1 MRLYDSNSITRTL
14 LAVTALCVSS
24 AAMGQDAAP
33 SKPRPIIL
41 AHPVSAATVAAHEAM
56 TTNFDS
62 AAPQEQMIHLVVG
75 RTIFVD
81 TKHRLTRVYVTD
93 PTVLNSYTSNPN
105 QIVLT
110 AIKTGTSTLIVWD
123 ESGDSKAYIVSSDVD
138 VEGLTSAIKQA
149 FPAESIQVG
158 ANAERVVLTGFV
170 GTQAASDAA
179 AKLALQYSKDVS
191 NSLVINSARVKQVS
205 LKVRIV
211 EVDRSKLAQFGFN
224 FFSAGG
230 NNLASTSTGAF
241 ASTMSV
247 TTTNSGTGSSVGG
260 KSVAISN
267 PLNFTLYSSKL
278 NVGMTLQDLAN
289 MNVLQI
295 LAEPTITTKNGEKAS
310 FLAGGE
316 FPFPVVQG
324 GSATQAATVT
334 IMFKSYGVKLDFTP
348 TVNPDGTVDLKV
360 APEVSALDFSN
371 AVSIAG
377 YTIPAISTRRA
388 DTQLVLQN
396 GQSFAMS
403 GLLDQRATDT
413 LGKTPGIS
421 SIPILGE
428 LFKSKNVNHSVTELI
443 VIVTPTIVDPMQ
455 ESVATPAQAPKV
467 VDPGH
472 PGWVEPKPIV
482 APVINPQKFDK
493 ELPKYE
499 TKPQ

>member
-1 MRLYDSNSITRTL
+1 MNESNSMTRTL
-14 LAVTALCVSS
+14 LAVTALCMSTVAMAQDT
-24 AAMGQDAAP
+24 AAA
-33 SKPRPIIL
+33 KPHPIIL
-41 AHPVSAATVAAHEAM
+41 ARPASASTVAAHEAM

-62 AAPQEQMIHLVVG
+62 AAPQEQIMHLIVG
-75 RTIFVD
+75 RTMFVD

-138 VEGLTSAIKQA
+138 IDGLASAMKQA
-149 FPAESIQVG
+149 FPAESIAVS
-158 ANAERVVLTGFV
+158 ANAERVLLTGYV

-230 NNLASTSTGAF
+230 NNIAGTTTGAF
-241 ASTMSV
+241 SSTMSV
-247 TTTNSGTGSSVGG
+247 SNSGGTGTSAGS

-278 NVGMTLQDLAN
+278 NVGMTLQDLSN

-295 LAEPTITTKNGEKAS
+295 LAEPTITTKNGEKAN

-334 IMFKSYGVKLDFTP
+334 IMFKSYGVKLEFTP

-388 DTQLVLQN
+388 ETQLVLQN

-413 LGKTPGIS
+413 LAKTPGIAN
-421 SIPILGE
+421 IPILGE
-428 LFKSKNVNHSVTELI
+428 LFKSKNTNHSVTELI
-443 VIVTPTIVDPMQ
+443 VIVTPTIIDPML
-455 ESVATPAQAPKV
+455 ENVMTPAQPPKV

-472 PGWVEPKPIV
+472 PGQVEAKPIL

-493 ELPKYE
+493 DLPKYE